1 MATLQATFGLTTL
14 SSDSAFAVHMVWL
27 FVPDCFDVAFNS
39 FTHRGGHQGLRL
51 WVGQMPL
58 LLRVVSLR
66 SWCVKTTVF
75 VKQRWCQ
82 VEANGIWWKKLFLG
96 QRRQRRRLCVEL

>member
-1 MATLQATFGLTTL
+1 MAALQATFGLTAL
-14 SSDSAFAVHMVWL
+14 SSDSAFAIHMVGL

-58 LLRVVSLR
+58 LLRVVLLR
-66 SWCVKTTVF
+66 SWYVKTAIF
-75 VKQRWCQ
+75 VKQR
-82 VEANGIWWKKLFLG
+82 
-96 QRRQRRRLCVEL
+96 